1 MNTMSL
7 DWGWGSREDVPRVLE
22 SMQVVILLSWR
33 GVDGRNWLNWLLG
46 WAWRWYITLLGL
58 TWRWSHWLEWPEWW
72 GYGCL
77 LSRWLLQR
85 SEGLQNRGLLQGGLW
100 ACCTWEGWEHS
111 TWHRLLSWHKQ
122 LWLDSCWSLSSWWY
136 WLHNRGCYLPGSRGC
151 YCCCLCY
158 ICCCLYYTCCLCYT
172 CCLYYFLL

>member
-22 SMQVVILLSWR
+22 SMQVVILLSWT
-33 GVDGRNWLNWLLG
+33 GVDGRNWLN
-46 WAWRWYITLLGL
+46 
-58 TWRWSHWLEWPEWW
+58 
-72 GYGCL
+72 
-77 LSRWLLQR
+77 
-85 SEGLQNRGLLQGGLW
+85 LQNRGLLQGGLW

-122 LWLDSCWSLSSWWY
+122 WWLDSCWSLSSWWY
-136 WLHNRGCYLPGSRGC
+136 WLQNRGCYLPAGSRGC

-158 ICCCLYYTCCLCYT
+158 ICCCLCYTCCLCY
-172 CCLYYFLL
+172 FLLECKLPLITKLKGTCHPSLPIISYKPPLLERVHIQQ